1 MILSHV
7 IHSLHVWRRYRA
19 CVRELSK
26 LSDTALA
33 DIGLSRS
40 GIHWAAWRVSR
51 MDGGDMHAS
60 DTNDR

>member
-7 IHSLHVWRRYRA
+7 IRSVHVWRRYRA

-26 LSDTALA
+26 LSDMELA

-40 GIHWAAWRVSR
+40 GIHWTAWRVSQE
-51 MDGGDMHAS
+51 DGGDGRAS
-60 DTNDR
+60 GAEDR